1 MGKSS
6 SIVPIFNKNYST
18 NKVFFALLNTK
29 KPWRM
34 LHSISSYVLMHAT
47 IKGDRSLSIWLQKAD
62 SWNDWQLPTTITA
75 TVNNIHGNCQQHG
88 WQLPWTVK
96 RLVLTLWNKASYCMK
111 TMLLTA
117 WIQESSLPL
126 FSNNTHTCCLLQ
138 EQLHK
143 RFSLVGHSVV
153 KYSILEGLL

>member
-62 SWNDWQLPTTITA
+62 SWNDWQLPTTITTTA
-75 TVNNIHGNCQQHG
+75 NNIHGNCQQHSR
-88 WQLPWTVK
+88 QLPTTWMTIAVNCK
-96 RLVLTLWNKASYCMK
+96 KAGSYIMKQGFLLHEDYVSYCM
-111 TMLLTA
+111 
-117 WIQESSLPL
+117 
-126 FSNNTHTCCLLQ
+126 NTG
-138 EQLHK
+138 K
-143 RFSLVGHSVV
+143 
-153 KYSILEGLL
+153 